1 MLWHK
6 NTSWAL
12 ADFEVCHMIVPL
24 KPNLAAMRTLAAIYI
39 EAEQLPCV
47 GHTLDHVGE
56 HFHIPNLTPILH
68 AWVGSFVILPKQQ
81 VLGNDSHFPPSI
93 IQCNKMVVRV

>member
-1 MLWHK
+1 
-6 NTSWAL
+6 
-12 ADFEVCHMIVPL
+12 MIVPL

-68 AWVGSFVILPKQQ
+68 AWRRFFCYSAKAAGAW
-81 VLGNDSHFPPSI
+81 
-93 IQCNKMVVRV
+93 